1 MQQSA
6 QKWERNSSSCAFGPA
21 GLDADWY
28 DPGLKRCPRVSACS
42 AHTSSNTMF
51 KLGRS
56 IFFYYCPESREKI
69 MNIFMQKRSRFNT
82 SPSKPN
88 KTAPDSWWIQIRL
101 HNEGYVNHL
110 IFQLGVRPPTSSLA
124 AKKCRCARQT
134 QARALRLLAFWIPVN
149 VFLPLFHLKGFH
161 RILTITKLICD
172 ASVKRKVKRNPC
184 AQKMNLLMNRK

>member
-1 MQQSA
+1 MQTGMTQASRDVPGY
-6 QKWERNSSSCAFGPA
+6 QPA
-21 GLDADWY
+21 ALTPLQTPRSNLV
-28 DPGLKRCPRVSACS
+28 DP
-42 AHTSSNTMF
+42 F
-51 KLGRS
+51 
-56 IFFYYCPESREKI
+56 FFYYCPESREKI

-88 KTAPDSWWIQIRL
+88 KTAPDSWWIQISL